1 MSQAGGPAAMIT
13 LGVDPG
19 TALLGYGVVSGAD
32 DPVMLDFGALETG
45 PEQPMPDRLVTLY
58 DGLVEIIER
67 HGPDALAVEQL
78 FFARNVTTALAVGQ
92 ARGVVLLAAAKRS
105 IPVFE
110 YKPNEVK
117 LAVAGY
123 GGADKRQIQEMVRL
137 ILGLDAMPRPDDA
150 ADALAVAICHVYSR
164 RMASTYGLD

>member
-1 MSQAGGPAAMIT
+1 MIT
-13 LGVDPG
+13 IGVDPG
-19 TALLGYGVVSGAD
+19 TALLGYGVVSGTE
-32 DPVMLDFGALETG
+32 DPAMLEFGALETAADT
-45 PEQPMPDRLVTLY
+45 PMSERLVTLY

-67 HGPDALAVEQL
+67 HGPDAVAVEQL
-78 FFARNVTTALAVGQ
+78 FFARNVTTALTVGQ
-92 ARGVVLLAAAKRS
+92 ARGVVLLAAAKQGV
-105 IPVFE
+105 PVYE

-137 ILGLDAMPRPDDA
+137 ILGLEAMPRPDDA
-150 ADALAVAICHVYSR
+150 ADALAIAICHVYSH